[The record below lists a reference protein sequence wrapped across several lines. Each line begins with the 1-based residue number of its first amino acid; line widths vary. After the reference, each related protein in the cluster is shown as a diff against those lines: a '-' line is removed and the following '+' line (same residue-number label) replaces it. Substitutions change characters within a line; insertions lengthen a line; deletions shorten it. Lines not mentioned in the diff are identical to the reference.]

1 MGRRIKE
8 MEMWREE
15 QRREERKKNIVIK
28 EMELDGKNVRESVEE
43 IFGVMGE
50 GIEQIRRVDRRGGSR
65 ERIVIVKLRMMEQK
79 LKITKEKGKLVG
91 RREILE
97 DDVTWKERRIQWKI
111 RRIMQRERWQGR
123 RTK

>member
-43 IFGVMGE
+43 VFGVMGK
-50 GIEQIRRVDRRGGSR
+50 GIEQIRRGGSR
-65 ERIVIVKLRMMEQK
+65 ERIVIVKLRTMEQK
-79 LKITKEKGKLVG
+79 LKITKGKGKLVD